1 MEHFLTVLSNIIVKK
16 FSPPF
21 AAAFHGWKLSPK
33 SAIPLISPAGFCRA
47 RLPRA
52 LSPFASRPSAP
63 QKNATPLGLRFF
75 FKVAGWSSGRIG
87 LRCACPIGFLRGKNP
102 VRLPP
107 LRATKKRNPS
117 RIAFFFKVAGWTRLE
132 LATSCVTGRRSNQL
146 NYHPLN
152 FEMPFRHIGALLS
165 IRFLKFFIFAL
176 PVFARLGRVSRR
188 SGILYSTS
196 ARQKT

>member
-1 MEHFLTVLSNIIVKK
+1 MEHFFDSIVKHNCQK
-16 FSPPF
+16 IF
-21 AAAFHGWKLSPK
+21 AT
-33 SAIPLISPAGFCRA
+33 FCRRLSWVETFA
-47 RLPRA
+47 KIRNPPYFPRRFLPRKA
-52 LSPFASRPSAP
+52 SAGAPTVRLSSLRTT
-63 QKNATPLGLRFF
+63 KNATLSDCVF
-75 FKVAGWSSGRIG
+75 FKVAGWTSGRIG

-107 LRATKKRNPS
+107 FHATKNATLS
-117 RIAFFFKVAGWTRLE
+117 DCVFFKMAGWTRLE